1 MLDAP
6 MADGAPRKKSK
17 LTQVGDAA
25 KRAAMREALLA
36 ELDRQGWNLTKP
48 AAALEM
54 GDTAAPVAIALRDLA
69 PDVYERARS
78 DGRISM
84 GRPKDRTE

>member
-17 LTQVGDAA
+17 LTQIGDAA

-36 ELDRQGWNLTKP
+36 ELDRQGWNLTKT

-54 GDTAAPVAIALRDLA
+54 AGSSAVSIALAEFAADE
-69 PDVYERARS
+69 YEKARE

-84 GRPKDRTE
+84 GRPKT